1 MIEKLGG
8 IDPIKNLQNTQKPRR
23 MEKVEVSDSVQVS
36 PEAQKLSEIYFA
48 MDAVK
53 AAPGIRREKIEEV
66 ARKLQ
71 DPSYIDSILDQT
83 ADKIL
88 DSLGF

>member
-1 MIEKLGG
+1 MMIEKLGG
-8 IDPIKNLQNTQKPRR
+8 IDPIKNLQK
-23 MEKVEVSDSVQVS
+23 
-36 PEAQKLSEIYFA
+36 AQKLSEIYFA

-53 AAPGIRREKIEEV
+53 AAPDIRREKIEEV

>member
-8 IDPIKNLQNTQKPRR
+8 VDPIKNLQNTQKPRR
-23 MEKVEVSDSVQVS
+23 MEKVGASDSIQVS

-48 MDAVK
+48 MDAAK
-53 AAPGIRREKIEEV
+53 AAPDVRREKIEEV
-66 ARKLQ
+66 TRKFQ
-71 DPSYIDSILDQT
+71 DPSYIDRVLDQT

-88 DSLGF
+88 NSLGF

>member
-8 IDPIKNLQNTQKPRR
+8 IDPIKNLQNTQKPRKI
-23 MEKVEVSDSVQVS
+23 EKVGASDSIQVS

-53 AAPGIRREKIEEV
+53 AAPDVRQEKIEEV
-66 ARKLQ
+66 RRKFQ
-71 DPSYIDSILDQT
+71 DPSYIDSVLDQT
-83 ADKIL
+83 ADNIL

>member
-8 IDPIKNLQNTQKPRR
+8 IDPIKNLQNTQKPRKIE
-23 MEKVEVSDSVQVS
+23 MVGASDSIQVS

-53 AAPGIRREKIEEV
+53 AAPDIRREKIEEV
-66 ARKLQ
+66 SRKLQ
-71 DPSYIDSILDQT
+71 DPSYVDSILDQT

>member
-36 PEAQKLSEIYFA
+36 PEAQKL
-48 MDAVK
+48 
-53 AAPGIRREKIEEV
+53 EEV
-66 ARKLQ
+66 IKKFQ
-71 DPSYIDSILDQT
+71 DPSYIDSVLDQT
-83 ADKIL
+83 TDKIL